1 VAAAPPARRRPLVQL
16 VSNQPFVQR
25 EITRCGESACMEV
38 SVLKIALTVAIA
50 GFAAAYAAVF
60 GDR

>member
-1 VAAAPPARRRPLVQL
+1 VRG
-16 VSNQPFVQR
+16 
-25 EITRCGESACMEV
+25 EITRRGESASMEV

>member
-1 VAAAPPARRRPLVQL
+1 
-16 VSNQPFVQR
+16 
-25 EITRCGESACMEV
+25 MEV